1 MSLTLF
7 TILAISPAYAF
18 NNTHTPT
25 SRLIAG
31 ILIGPSLHRPV
42 HSFLRVEPSTGVL
55 ALFALLALC
64 TRHRR
69 MRTRGTAQGVFGD
82 WVPAGTAAGKGWG
95 RPWAVVSPADGRRL
109 WGDRGRNQNQN
120 QAGGGAGVTNSYP
133 PPYTPGPSSLVRND
147 RRSPVFT
154 HMLTVSFLFT
164 ASRFAV
170 GTVRGAPWSPATG
183 PP

>member
-7 TILAISPAYAF
+7 TILTISPAYAF
-18 NNTHTPT
+18 NNTHTTP

-31 ILIGPSLHRPV
+31 VLI
-42 HSFLRVEPSTGVL
+42 GVL

-82 WVPAGTAAGKGWG
+82 WVPAGTGAGKGWG
-95 RPWAVVSPADGRRL
+95 RPWAVVSATDGRRL
-109 WGDRGRNQNQN
+109 WGDRNRNQNQN
-120 QAGGGAGVTNSYP
+120 QAGGGAGVTNLYP
-133 PPYTPGPSSLVRND
+133 PPYTPGPSSLVRSD

-164 ASRFAV
+164 ASRIAV
-170 GTVRGAPWSPATG
+170 GRVRGAPWSPATG
-183 PP
+183 PR

>member
-7 TILAISPAYAF
+7 TILAIPPAYAF
-18 NNTHTPT
+18 NNTHNTP

-31 ILIGPSLHRPV
+31 VII
-42 HSFLRVEPSTGVL
+42 EPSTGIL

-82 WVPAGTAAGKGWG
+82 WVPAGTGAGKGWG
-95 RPWAVVSPADGRRL
+95 RPWAVASPADGRRL
-109 WGDRGRNQNQN
+109 WGDRNQNRNQNQ
-120 QAGGGAGVTNSYP
+120 GGAGVTNSYP

-154 HMLTVSFLFT
+154 HMLTVSIFSH
-164 ASRFAV
+164 SRRRDRL
-170 GTVRGAPWSPATG
+170 TVPLAPWSPATG
-183 PP
+183 